1 MDNEE
6 ACSRLIELANETVAQ
21 LAMPP
26 LTQEEE
32 DEIRMNYYTGKLG
45 QPLLSRKIDNRTL
58 VVAY

>member
-6 ACSRLIELANETVAQ
+6 ACSRLIELANEIAVQ
-21 LAMPP
+21 LGLPL

-32 DEIRMNYYTGKLG
+32 DEIRMNYYTGKPG